1 MDQYGMIVH
10 GHSGTCRS
18 QSNTRLPMS
27 LRCAV
32 KDIRETG
39 RVAQGVQLK
48 KLDMGDVVAAVAR
61 LVAED
66 KDVEGEDEGGEEP
79 QMELSEG
86 TDG

>member
-1 MDQYGMIVH
+1 MMLI
-10 GHSGTCRS
+10 
-18 QSNTRLPMS
+18 TRGGQT

-61 LVAED
+61 LVIED
-66 KDVEGEDEGGEEP
+66 KEVPADAGDDGTAEP
-79 QMELSEG
+79 QMELTEGSEE
-86 TDG
+86 

>member
-1 MDQYGMIVH
+1 MLQEDEMMLI
-10 GHSGTCRS
+10 
-18 QSNTRLPMS
+18 TRGGQT

-66 KDVEGEDEGGEEP
+66 KDVEGASEEDGTPEA
-79 QMELSEG
+79 QMELTEG
-86 TDG
+86 EE

>member
-1 MDQYGMIVH
+1 M
-10 GHSGTCRS
+10 
-18 QSNTRLPMS
+18 
-27 LRCAV
+27 
-32 KDIRETG
+32 
-39 RVAQGVQLK
+39 AQGVQLK